1 MAGTTTYSV
10 AGMTCGHCVGAV
22 TDELKELG
30 GVTDV
35 VVDLDSG
42 GVSSVNV
49 TSAVPLET
57 EAVRAAIAEAGY
69 ELVAQD

>member
-1 MAGTTTYSV
+1 MADTTTYSV

-35 VVDLDSG
+35 IVDLNSG
-42 GVSSVNV
+42 AVSSVNV